1 MTLKLTP
8 AEAILHRTG
17 PNNITVLLHAP
28 GGFDPRR
35 AFFGVQTM
43 VGGSDRFQRCVVGDA
58 FTDLAP
64 VDWAQHVSILRDPAI
79 TDPAEMLH
87 LARHLAMPEGSPPWR
102 VILVNPDGA
111 GWSGLILHFDHA
123 IADGTRMAR
132 LIVANVLPK
141 EGDVACI
148 DALPSQSLAQFKQMI
163 DPNQSMAPIAICR
176 IPFKRLRQRV
186 PTSASNGHALLQL
199 VRETLDQCPA
209 FDDASTRRKD
219 HATVARIVAL
229 NSAGKLGNH
238 ARMIKIDL
246 SRPAAQQYPSMFTRN
261 RAPLHE
267 TLRMAV
273 ARRLPA
279 PILRPLVQAE
289 FSKPGIVMTIVP
301 VSRAQ
306 KPLFGLPL
314 TAVHAAAPNMGKP
327 LIAVPATRYGDGFD
341 ATIVAHPPGN
351 RAAPDV
357 SQSFVA
363 SLNARL
369 VGASQ

>member
-1 MTLKLTP
+1 MALKLTP

-35 AFFGVQTM
+35 AFFGVQKM
-43 VGGSDRFQRCVVGDA
+43 VQGSDRFQRCVVGEA
-58 FTDLAP
+58 FTDAAS
-64 VDWAQHVSILRDPAI
+64 VDRAQHVSILDDPAV

-87 LARHLAMPEGSPPWR
+87 LARHLAMPEGAPPWR

-132 LIVANVLPK
+132 LIVTNVLPK
-141 EGDVACI
+141 ESDVACI
-148 DALPSQSLAQFKQMI
+148 NALPRQSLDQFKQMI
-163 DPNQSMAPIAICR
+163 DLNQSMAPIAVCR
-176 IPFKRLRQRV
+176 IPFAGLRSRV
-186 PTSASNGHALLQL
+186 PTTASNGDALLQL

-209 FDDASTRRKD
+209 FDAASTPRKD

-238 ARMIKIDL
+238 ARMIKTDL
-246 SRPAAQQYPSMFTRN
+246 SRPAAQQGASMFTRN
-261 RAPLHE
+261 RTPLHE

-301 VSRAQ
+301 VSRVQ

-327 LIAVPATRYGDGFD
+327 LIAVTATRYGDGFD
-341 ATIVAHPPGN
+341 ATIVAHPPGHGPQ
-351 RAAPDV
+351 PDA
-357 SQSFVA
+357 SQAFVA
-363 SLNARL
+363 ALNASL
-369 VGASQ
+369 DGAS